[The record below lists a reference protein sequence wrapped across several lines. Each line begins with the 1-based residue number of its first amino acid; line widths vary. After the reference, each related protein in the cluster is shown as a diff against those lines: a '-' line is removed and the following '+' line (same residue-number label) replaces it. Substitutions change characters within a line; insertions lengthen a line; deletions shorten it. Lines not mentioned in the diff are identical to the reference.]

1 MPTREVIHLKD
12 IHKSYTDTDEV
23 RVFEGLSMSV
33 WEGEIV
39 GITGPS
45 GSGKTTLMNIVGLID
60 RPDRG
65 QVHILGKDTM
75 EMGERE
81 LSVFRNENI
90 GFVFQYHYLIPEL
103 TALENICIPVLI
115 AKKKTPAEDEERC
128 LQVLECVGLSGKV
141 NSLPS
146 ELSGGERQRVAVA
159 RAIINEPALILADE
173 PTGSLD
179 QENKLKIM
187 SLFTSIRDRYRTTI
201 LIATHDMSLLKYMD
215 RVYRIENRKLVET
228 YPPNQ

>member
-1 MPTREVIHLKD
+1 MEVIHLKD

-23 RVFEGLSMSV
+23 RVFEGLNMSV

-60 RPDRG
+60 RPDKG
-65 QVHILGKDTM
+65 EVYILGSNTM
-75 EMGERE
+75 EMGEKE
-81 LSVFRNENI
+81 LSAFRNENI

-115 AKKKTPAEDEERC
+115 AKKNASQEDEKKC
-128 LQVLECVGLSGKV
+128 LQVLEYVGLSDKV

-159 RAIINEPALILADE
+159 RAIINEPAIILADE

-179 QENKLKIM
+179 QDNKTKIM
-187 SLFTSIRDRYRTTI
+187 DLFTSIRDRYRTTI
-201 LIATHDMSLLKYMD
+201 LIATHDMSLLRYMD
-215 RVYRIENRKLVET
+215 RIYRIENRKLVEVN
-228 YPPNQ
+228 PQ

>member
-1 MPTREVIHLKD
+1 MEVIHLKD

-60 RPDRG
+60 RPDKG
-65 QVHILGKDTM
+65 EVYILGKNTM
-75 EMGERE
+75 EMGEKE
-81 LSVFRNENI
+81 LSAFRNENI

-115 AKKKTPAEDEERC
+115 AKKNASQEDEKKC
-128 LQVLECVGLSGKV
+128 LQVLEYVGLSDKV

-159 RAIINEPALILADE
+159 RAIINEPAIILADE

-179 QENKLKIM
+179 QDNKTKIM
-187 SLFTSIRDRYRTTI
+187 DLFTSIRDRYRTTI
-201 LIATHDMSLLKYMD
+201 LIATHDMSLLRYMD
-215 RVYRIENRKLVET
+215 RIYRIENRKLVEVN
-228 YPPNQ
+228 PQ

>member
-1 MPTREVIHLKD
+1 MEVIHLED
-12 IHKSYTDTDEV
+12 IHKTYTDADEI

-33 WEGEIV
+33 LEGEIV

-45 GSGKTTLMNIVGLID
+45 GSGKTTLMNIVGLVD

-65 QVHILGKDTM
+65 KVNILGRDTTTM
-75 EMGERE
+75 SERE
-81 LSVFRNENI
+81 LYPFRNENI

-103 TALENICIPVLI
+103 TTLENVCVPILI
-115 AKKKTPAEDEERC
+115 AKKSASGEDRDKC
-128 LQVLECVGLSGKV
+128 LQVLEYVGLSDKV

-159 RAIINEPALILADE
+159 RAIINEPAIILADE

-179 QENKLKIM
+179 QENKTRIM
-187 SLFTSIRDRYRTTI
+187 DLLTSIRDRYRTTI
-201 LIATHDMSLLKYMD
+201 LIATHDMSLLKFMN
-215 RVYRIENRKLVET
+215 RVYRIENRRLVELEF
-228 YPPNQ
+228 PR